1 MGGGGGDVAK
11 TEAALSMLR
20 LDSGGVGR
28 RAPRRWNRGVWIR
41 FVLAITPT
49 IVFAILGYLQT
60 H

>member
-1 MGGGGGDVAK
+1 MTG
-11 TEAALSMLR
+11 TISPEADPALQPTNRS
-20 LDSGGVGR
+20 
-28 RAPRRWNRGVWIR
+28 APSRWNRGVWIR

>member
-1 MGGGGGDVAK
+1 MSGNDPELTLRMGPK
-11 TEAALSMLR
+11 P
-20 LDSGGVGR
+20 
-28 RAPRRWNRGVWIR
+28 PRRWNGGMWIR

>member
-1 MGGGGGDVAK
+1 VSSG
-11 TEAALSMLR
+11 ALSPDVELS
-20 LDSGGVGR
+20 LQSTR

-41 FVLAITPT
+41 FFLAITPT

>member
-1 MGGGGGDVAK
+1 MADEAAK
-11 TEAALSMLR
+11 TEAALTMLR
-20 LDSGGVGR
+20 IDSGSVSSR
-28 RAPRRWNRGVWIR
+28 PPRHWDRGVWIR